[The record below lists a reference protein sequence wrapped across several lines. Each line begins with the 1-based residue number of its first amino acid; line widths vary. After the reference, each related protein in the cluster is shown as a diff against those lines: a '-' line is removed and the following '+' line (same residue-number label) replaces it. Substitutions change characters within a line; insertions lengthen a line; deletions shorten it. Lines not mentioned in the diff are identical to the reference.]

1 MSDVLSKLRVQL
13 ELQEWPNVYMYKF
26 IVPNHPEKVEGV
38 KQIFNDTALITL
50 KSSKNGGFIS
60 ITIEEVAIHVDMI
73 IEKYQ
78 KASLINGIIAL

>member
-1 MSDVLSKLRVQL
+1 
-13 ELQEWPNVYMYKF
+13 
-26 IVPNHPEKVEGV
+26 V
-38 KQIFNDTALITL
+38 KQIFDDTALITL